1 MLPHVEGF
9 IIIFTGW
16 SKNSQQ
22 KIKQGQMGLFHRSA
36 LPCVPHL
43 SSRIPLSV
51 SMSASAQMGSFVGT
65 SSSASAL
72 LDRSS
77 KHLPLNSKHN
87 IDHVQALG
95 NFFQDAMVQP

>member
-1 MLPHVEGF
+1 MYVVGF
-9 IIIFTGW
+9 IIIVAGW

-36 LPCVPHL
+36 LPLFPHL
-43 SSRIPLSV
+43 NPRMPLSV
-51 SMSASAQMGSFVGT
+51 SMSASAQIGPPSAT
-65 SSSASAL
+65 SSSTFAL

-87 IDHVQALG
+87 VDHFQAVG
-95 NFFQDAMVQP
+95 NFFQDAMVLP